1 MNNTEYKLAHID
13 KNKISTAARK
23 SLITADPLYHSWSQQ
38 KQEYYRATKNEV
50 AQKNVRRVL
59 LNDLLNS
66 NCTNDNVDKLWG
78 DIPIEELNILNWEN
92 LLTTGIGDDYIYLN
106 ESMAKDKSLL
116 DFETLYDYDYADY
129 LFQEQANKKEF
140 SDYKSYEYYAYK
152 HPSWVRLLI
161 EDQFYYATFLSL
173 ATYLHDETDSFG
185 QDYIDTLIPHEYI
198 NGKDHAKCEKGGFL
212 WDMKLDASGLEGQ
225 LDELNH
231 RWFNYLQQR
240 WLTLSKELR
249 NAPPSVYTEDKYWDN
264 DPHRFFIFNNEETL
278 KRIHWQHFIS
288 DCETLVAD
296 ISTIKEQLEQEITS
310 AKLFLSNNHQD
321 IMNNFDPK
329 VTRLRK
335 KRKIIMSPEALD
347 DLVKISN
354 DEKPEK

>member
-1 MNNTEYKLAHID
+1 
-13 KNKISTAARK
+13 
-23 SLITADPLYHSWSQQ
+23 
-38 KQEYYRATKNEV
+38 
-50 AQKNVRRVL
+50 
-59 LNDLLNS
+59 
-66 NCTNDNVDKLWG
+66 
-78 DIPIEELNILNWEN
+78 
-92 LLTTGIGDDYIYLN
+92 
-106 ESMAKDKSLL
+106 MAKDKSLL
-116 DFETLYDYDYADY
+116 DFETLYDYDYTDY
-129 LFQEQANKKEF
+129 LFQEQANKKDF
-140 SDYKSYEYYAYK
+140 SDYKGYEYYAYK
-152 HPSWVRLLI
+152 HPLWVRLLI

-173 ATYLHDETDSFG
+173 ATYLHDKTDSFG
-185 QDYIDTLIPHEYI
+185 QDYIDTLIPHEYV
-198 NGKDHAKCEKGGFL
+198 NGNDHGKSEKGGFL

-249 NAPPSVYTEDKYWDN
+249 NASPAVYTEDKNRDN

-310 AKLFLSNNHQD
+310 AKFFLSNNHQD